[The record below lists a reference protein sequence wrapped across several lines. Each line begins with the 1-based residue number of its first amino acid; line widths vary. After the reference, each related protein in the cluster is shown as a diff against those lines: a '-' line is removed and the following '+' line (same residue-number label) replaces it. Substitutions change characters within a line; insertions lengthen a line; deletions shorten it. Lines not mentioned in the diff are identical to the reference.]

1 MSSNRDNI
9 NLKLPTPDLGL
20 SPGYFGRLVR
30 VMEQFMYAITSIRE
44 WVVST
49 LTIQDPANSGYNL
62 QVGVV
67 YVDDQ
72 GFLKLSILNV
82 AALSGVSSSISSGTV
97 TVTTS

>member
-1 MSSNRDNI
+1 MSSNRENL

-30 VMEQFMYAITSIRE
+30 VIEQFMYAITSIRE
-44 WVVST
+44 WAVST

-62 QVGVV
+62 QDGVV

-72 GFLKLSILNV
+72 GFLRLSIVSV
-82 AALSGVSSSISSGTV
+82 AALSGVSSNVSSGTV